1 MVEGDTARS
10 WDGMTY
16 VYENYTE
23 KMFYVQDK
31 ECILYTQ
38 AAKTRQTLLNEPKIK
53 TQKQIIRGFGLKYQI
68 SFIFCGEG

>member
-23 KMFYVQDK
+23 KMFYVEDK

-38 AAKTRQTLLNEPKIK
+38 AAKTRQTLLKEPKK
-53 TQKQIIRGFGLKYQI
+53 K
-68 SFIFCGEG
+68 